1 MEMNQEMMV
10 KLGLIVAMVLI
21 GASVTLLVKS
31 RKKRTVQL
39 ASEQVIKRKQE
50 QMRI

>member
-1 MEMNQEMMV
+1 MEMNKETMV
-10 KLGLIVAMVLI
+10 KLGLVAAMVLI

-31 RKKRTVQL
+31 RRKRPVQM
-39 ASEQVIKRKQE
+39 ASEQVIKRKQD